1 MLTSGSSVHKHMY
14 VFISFCIAGSGAPS
28 QRMYRS
34 HWTQSIHCAL
44 SAARNPSGKKK
55 MSISTGQNACGPTPW
70 LSPQLQFSIWLLQ
83 YDSPPVDGAVPSTR
97 PLCALG
103 PVRESD
109 PSTQSIPK
117 YSSVY
122 VHFFFYASFRVNIK
136 LGSYLQLKPFHFL
149 LLSLSF
155 HSLLFFSFCPDQGFL
170 YNIHVTDTVLTENTS
185 TNKHLSLLLM
195 NSNIEQ

>member
-1 MLTSGSSVHKHMY
+1 MLTSGSSLHKLMY
-14 VFISFCIAGSGAPS
+14 VFISFCTAGSGAPS

-103 PVRESD
+103 PVRERD

-122 VHFFFYASFRVNIK
+122 VHFSFMLH
-136 LGSYLQLKPFHFL
+136 LGLILNWALTFSSSLSTSFCF
-149 LLSLSF
+149 LSLSTLSCS
-155 HSLLFFSFCPDQGFL
+155 SLSALIRAS
-170 YNIHVTDTVLTENTS
+170 S
-185 TNKHLSLLLM
+185 TMYMLQ
-195 NSNIEQ
+195 IQC